1 MKTIRVLFFCLSLA
15 LFPLLGF
22 AAGVNINSA
31 DVAALQQLSGVGP
44 AKARAIVDY
53 RDANGPFASV
63 DDLASVSGI
72 GPRTVEINRSVLTV
86 DDAQ

>member
-15 LFPLLGF
+15 LFPLLGI

-31 DVAALQQLSGVGP
+31 DVAALQQLNGVGP
-44 AKARAIVDY
+44 AKAQAIVDY

-63 DDLASVSGI
+63 DDLSSVTGI
-72 GPRTVEINRSVLTV
+72 GPRTVEINRAVLTV

>member
-15 LFPLLGF
+15 LFPLPGL

-31 DVAALQQLSGVGP
+31 DTAALQQLNGVGP
-44 AKARAIVDY
+44 AKAQAIVDY
-53 RDANGPFASV
+53 RDANGPFESV

-72 GPRTVEINRSVLTV
+72 GPRTVEINRAVLTV
-86 DDAQ
+86 DEAQ